1 MLIIVFF
8 FPLSFLDK
16 LPKKLLLA
24 QFSKELNLM
33 AKKSVKHAQDSRQ
46 KETNKPTI
54 CSWWA
59 TKGMEREKFK
69 LQWFFFHN
77 ACMEFNIPPIQQS
90 RIKQPRPTKV
100 AGQKIKYKKLIWHIF
115 FPFLFC
121 VHFTH
126 LHITNIFNLFHCC
139 CWIRFHFPLQ
149 GIINAHHLL

>member
-90 RIKQPRPTKV
+90 RIKQPRPTKI

-115 FPFLFC
+115 FPFLFLC
-121 VHFTH
+121 S
-126 LHITNIFNLFHCC
+126 LHSSSYHKYFQP
-139 CWIRFHFPLQ
+139 FPL
-149 GIINAHHLL
+149 LLLDQISLSIAGNN